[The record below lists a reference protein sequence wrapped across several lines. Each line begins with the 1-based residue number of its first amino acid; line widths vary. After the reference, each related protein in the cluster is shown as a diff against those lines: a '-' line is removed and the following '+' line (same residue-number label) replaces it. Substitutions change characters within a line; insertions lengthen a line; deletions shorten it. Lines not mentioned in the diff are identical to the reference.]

1 MATTITY
8 CSDGTV
14 VVDEAGAAPEYVA
27 DVIVADVE
35 GAATS
40 MRLISV
46 VDSATTSVGY
56 ITVVDVDALLGAG
69 WQGQGDASRAVRMAN
84 AWLRERI
91 KVVLPTTIPSEVIEA
106 GAEIA
111 REAAAGKLY
120 AATGREVTSTD
131 VSAAPGTYAKATY
144 ASGSVAR
151 SAGETY
157 ALALIAPWT
166 RRSSTIFLERS

>member
-1 MATTITY
+1 MSEELVVTAFNA
-8 CSDGTV
+8 DGSVCPEQTAA
-14 VVDEAGAAPEYVA
+14 EQAAPAALFSTLSTPV
-27 DVIVADVE
+27 DV
-35 GAATS
+35 
-40 MRLISV
+40 
-46 VDSATTSVGY
+46 TTSVGY
-56 ITVVDVDALLGAG
+56 ITVADVDALLGAG